1 MYSVLLVDDEP
12 ALLEMMVLLSRRSSE
27 IAIEGAPS
35 AKEALMMLADKSY
48 DAIILDFDMP
58 DIDGIAFLKIIRS
71 HGDTTPVILFSGVG
85 GENTVIEAL
94 NNGADFFV
102 RKDDDPR
109 RQFHE
114 IADMVRRG
122 VERRF
127 AGRAHGTTQKI
138 IADMIN
144 FASDPSFAIDHE
156 GKVIAW
162 NDAMEQLTD
171 IPAKIIL
178 GTGDYAYAEPFFGKK
193 KKMLIDLIFASDR
206 DITDHKYMIVNR
218 VRKGQ
223 IVAVT
228 TGTRQDKGPWT
239 LWMKAMP
246 AYDSKGNFIGAVGAI
261 RDITSTIGDVP
272 LAKEEDKTGAEIK
285 GENKNPSDRGL
296 FDRFLGKAVVQYRKG
311 LIEFTKNLNYRAA
324 IEDFDR
330 ALAIDPKLACAW
342 SDRGLCFRA
351 LNEHSEALKS
361 LLRAVELAP
370 ENPEMLFNLGETL
383 ETIGVLYMSNK
394 YLDSAVKTFQMVVN
408 QMPNN
413 ANAWNHIGVCMKEMG
428 KSEQSKFYFD
438 RARDIKIWNKDTP
451 IVPKRDEYLK

>member
-35 AKEALMMLADKSY
+35 AKEALMMIADKSY

-228 TGTRQDKGPWT
+228 TGIRQDKGPWT

-246 AYDSKGNFIGAVGAI
+246 AYD
-261 RDITSTIGDVP
+261 
-272 LAKEEDKTGAEIK
+272 
-285 GENKNPSDRGL
+285 
-296 FDRFLGKAVVQYRKG
+296 
-311 LIEFTKNLNYRAA
+311 
-324 IEDFDR
+324 
-330 ALAIDPKLACAW
+330 
-342 SDRGLCFRA
+342 
-351 LNEHSEALKS
+351 
-361 LLRAVELAP
+361 
-370 ENPEMLFNLGETL
+370 
-383 ETIGVLYMSNK
+383 
-394 YLDSAVKTFQMVVN
+394 
-408 QMPNN
+408 
-413 ANAWNHIGVCMKEMG
+413 
-428 KSEQSKFYFD
+428 
-438 RARDIKIWNKDTP
+438 
-451 IVPKRDEYLK
+451 